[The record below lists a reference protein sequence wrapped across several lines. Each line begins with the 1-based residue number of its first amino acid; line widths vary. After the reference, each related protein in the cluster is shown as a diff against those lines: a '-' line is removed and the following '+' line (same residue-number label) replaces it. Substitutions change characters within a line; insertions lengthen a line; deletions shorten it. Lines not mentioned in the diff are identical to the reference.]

1 MSGLLNFT
9 KISRAKFSCNKSM
22 VRSVYVS
29 ELVSQSGSKDNLD
42 DYIADKAPLY
52 YRDLSSI
59 YDSLNDGY
67 FLTTIKETL
76 RKLPTSDS
84 FRESHFG
91 EIAACIF
98 TEEVMGLRRLY
109 SKLSLLT
116 SENAN
121 AYKMD
126 LVLYNPNVEPLE
138 FVFCEVKSSP
148 KSSIDGLPAGH
159 DKSCFADI
167 FNSLNGYVD
176 RDLEFDLAAAKDRIS
191 GLPEQDRAKVR
202 EALKPYSNA
211 KVKYAGIAVI
221 DSSTQDTNETTLLAT
236 RKNKKEFDVDLLCI
250 EAYPTTA
257 QSVYERLEALSVL
270 CSRKKN

>member
-1 MSGLLNFT
+1 MSGLLNFV
-9 KISRAKFSCNKSM
+9 KASRARFTCSKTM
-22 VRSVYVS
+22 VRTVYVS
-29 ELVSQSGSKDNLD
+29 ELVSESINKNSLD
-42 DYIADKAPLY
+42 DYISDKAPLY

-126 LVLYNPNVEPLE
+126 LVLYDPSSTPLE
-138 FVFCEVKSSP
+138 FIFCEVKSSP
-148 KSSIDGLPAGH
+148 KSSTDGLPVGH

-167 FNSLNGYVD
+167 FNSLNGYAQS
-176 RDLEFDLAAAKDRIS
+176 DLEFDLAAAKDRIS
-191 GLPEQDRAKVR
+191 NLPEPDRSRVR
-202 EALKPYSNA
+202 DALKPYSNSI
-211 KVKYAGIAVI
+211 VKYAGIAVI
-221 DSSTQDTNETTLLAT
+221 DSSTKDANETAILAT
-236 RKNKKEFDVDLLCI
+236 RKNKKIFDIDLICL
-250 EAYPTTA
+250 EAYPSTA
-257 QSVYERLEALSVL
+257 QSVYDRLEALSVL
-270 CSRKKN
+270 CSKKKS